1 MGVKFC
7 GKYIVVSIYTRIL
20 GRFDSNPVEMSTSGK
35 AKEISFNDVLAQTDT
50 SFKNLFNM
58 GLLPKLED
66 GGIVPRGL
74 EKDLKKRSKAQ
85 KIPRLLAHMKRMKPE
100 RFIDFLSILEKNSE
114 EEKNEDARKNVQKL
128 MVVMSPLVKAMKTYG
143 GEMAIQSFLDTAEEY
158 KMPKTETATKQE
170 YIAIVETQISA
181 SQPPLRPPPGYMKD
195 RVAERF
201 GREGGTLYSP
211 IHGIEVVIPPD
222 SPPQGIE
229 IFSLAVFVYLQGP
242 FKLPDGIIPC
252 SPTVWFTLDPCFD
265 FVKDVTVRIP
275 HSARVD
281 ENLEV
286 SVYSTPYSNDGQ
298 KGPPYVLSE
307 KVASCKCDWYNTEVH
322 VRHFSPHRNGAK
334 QKDDGSTKVVPKT
347 QSHSLKH
354 SSKNLTSTTQKHIS
368 KQKSSSF
375 EKNIDELTV
384 KRQSSI
390 GPTSS
395 LCSEPKHSP
404 STLEE
409 TASCAQEQAQFKPA
423 NSAIKYCISR
433 EMPRDRTKTPWD
445 AKFHVFHC
453 QASNIWVR
461 HYMAM
466 YFDVFS
472 LLKTINR
479 TVKPSHCTIS
489 IAAIGYIISAFY

>member
-1 MGVKFC
+1 MSIGVKA
-7 GKYIVVSIYTRIL
+7 R
-20 GRFDSNPVEMSTSGK
+20 
-35 AKEISFNDVLAQTDT
+35 EISFNDVLAQTDT

-58 GLLPKLED
+58 GLLPKLEA
-66 GGIVPRGL
+66 GGIVPKGL
-74 EKDLKKRSKAQ
+74 EKDLQKRSKAQ

-114 EEKNEDARKNVQKL
+114 DEENEDARKNVQKL

-143 GEMAIQSFLDTAEEY
+143 GEMAIQSFLDTAEDY
-158 KMPKTETATKQE
+158 RMPKTETATEQE
-170 YIAIVETQISA
+170 HIAIVETPIPA
-181 SQPPLRPPPGYMKD
+181 SRPPLQPPPGYMND
-195 RVAERF
+195 REAKCF
-201 GREGGTLYSP
+201 GRDGGTLYSP
-211 IHGIEVVIPPD
+211 IHGIEVIIPPD
-222 SPPQGIE
+222 SAPQGIA

-242 FKLPDGIIPC
+242 FELPNGIIPC

-286 SVYSTPYSNDGQ
+286 SVYSTPYSNDGR

-322 VRHFSPHRNGAK
+322 VRHFSPHRNGIN
-334 QKDDGSTKVVPKT
+334 QKDDESTKAVPKT

-354 SSKNLTSTTQKHIS
+354 SSKNLTSTTLKHIS

-375 EKNIDELTV
+375 EKDELTV

-390 GPTSS
+390 GLSSS
-395 LCSEPKHSP
+395 LCHEPKHSS
-404 STLEE
+404 STPEA
-409 TASCAQEQAQFKPA
+409 TAPCEQVQAQFKPA

-453 QASNIWVR
+453 QASSIWVR
-461 HYMAM
+461 HYMTM

-472 LLKTINR
+472 PLKTLTS
-479 TVKPSHCTIS
+479 TVTLQFQ
-489 IAAIGYIISAFY
+489 AFLL